1 MHIHY
6 RMLLPTLIHSSPI
19 LVHSSRLLVHLLG
32 FRFSA
37 TYLYTL
43 NRHDSSREPIRIE
56 HTRLSA
62 ANRIEHTRLSAA
74 GQNQVLRHPSLQPIR
89 IEHPWLSAAHQ
100 NRVLRQP
107 GRQLTRIE
115 NHYTEENPEILG

>member
-1 MHIHY
+1 MHIPY
-6 RMLLPTLIHSSPI
+6 RMLLPTLIHASPI
-19 LVHSSRLLVHLLG
+19 LVHSSRILIHLLG

-43 NRHDSSREPIRIE
+43 SRHDSSREPIRIE

-62 ANRIEHTRLSAA
+62 ANRIEH
-74 GQNQVLRHPSLQPIR
+74 
-89 IEHPWLSAAHQ
+89 PWLSAAHQ

-107 GRQLTRIE
+107 SRQLTRIE